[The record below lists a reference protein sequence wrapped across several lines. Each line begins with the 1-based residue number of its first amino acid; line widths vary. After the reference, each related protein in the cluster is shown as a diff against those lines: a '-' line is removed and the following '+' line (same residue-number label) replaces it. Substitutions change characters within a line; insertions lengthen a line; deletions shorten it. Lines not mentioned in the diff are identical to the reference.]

1 MHVKIKNIYKYAY
14 IIWLVGWSIKRD
26 MCWFV
31 LFHFAIRFWWIV
43 SVCRFVLFCS
53 DFSFCSCTKS
63 IHLESSTLVLKATT
77 ILAIV
82 VPLLL
87 HIVVVVISAI
97 AAHVITLALTTFLI
111 EIVIKSVATL
121 IILILV
127 VVAAII
133 AIIHK
138 SCILWFW
145 CEGFFGLVKQ

>member
-1 MHVKIKNIYKYAY
+1 M
-14 IIWLVGWSIKRD
+14 VGWLINQKRHVLICFVSFCDTILVDRKCLSI
-26 MCWFV
+26 C
-31 LFHFAIRFWWIV
+31 
-43 SVCRFVLFCS
+43 SVLFCS

-138 SCILWFW
+138 SCIL
-145 CEGFFGLVKQ
+145 